1 LVLKLKMMKKIQL
14 NFGILSLII
23 LGAALA
29 RLLPH
34 PMNVTPV
41 CAMAL
46 FGGAHFKQRWQS
58 VLIPLAAMW
67 VSDLFLNNII
77 YKEYNPTFTLFNMGS
92 LAVYGSIAL
101 IALLGWFLLK
111 KVKITTIL
119 GASLLSSTLFYLI
132 TNFMVWQN
140 SGMYPATTEGLMM
153 SYTAALPFF
162 GNTILGDLLWCGILF
177 GGFEWAKRSMG
188 LTHLNA

>member
-1 LVLKLKMMKKIQL
+1 MKKIQL
-14 NFGILSLII
+14 NFGILSLIV

-46 FGGAHFKQRWQS
+46 FGGAYFTQRWQS
-58 VLIPLAAMW
+58 ILMPLASLW
-67 VSDLFLNNII
+67 VSDLILNNIV
-77 YKEYNPTFTLFNMGS
+77 YKAYHPTFTLFHESS
-92 LAVYGSIAL
+92 LAVYGAIIL

-111 KVKITTIL
+111 KVKTTTVI
-119 GASLLSSTLFYLI
+119 GTSLLSSTLFFLV
-132 TNFMVWQN
+132 TNFNFWQITPL
-140 SGMYPATTEGLMM
+140 YPKTTEGLMM

-162 GNTILGDLLWCGILF
+162 GNAILGDLLWCGLLF
-177 GGFEWAKRSMG
+177 GGLEWAKRKTNVLSYE
-188 LTHLNA
+188 